1 MLRSSLAIAVL
12 AVMVGVSGCA
22 SRAET
27 VGAATGV
34 ALGAG
39 LGGGTLGAVGGG
51 LLGYGIG
58 SKYDERQN
66 QPR

>member
-1 MLRSSLAIAVL
+1 MLRSSLGVAVL
-12 AVMVGVSGCA
+12 AAVIGVSGCA

-58 SKYDERQN
+58 SKYDERQS

>member
-1 MLRSSLAIAVL
+1 MLKSSLGVAVL
-12 AVMVGVSGCA
+12 AAVIGVSGCA

-34 ALGAG
+34 AIGAG
-39 LGGGTLGAVGGG
+39 IGGGTLGAVGGG